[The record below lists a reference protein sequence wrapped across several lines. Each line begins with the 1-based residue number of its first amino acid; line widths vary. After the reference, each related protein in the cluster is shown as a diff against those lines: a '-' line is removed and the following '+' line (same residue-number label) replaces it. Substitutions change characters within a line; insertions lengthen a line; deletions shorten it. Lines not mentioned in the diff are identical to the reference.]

1 MRNTTD
7 YDVIVIG
14 GGAAGLF
21 AAGRAGERGL
31 RVLLIE
37 KNEKVGRKLGIT
49 GKGRCNVTN
58 NAEPRTVIENCTTN
72 GRFLFSAVNA
82 FPPSAVMNFFEE
94 RGVPL
99 KTERGFRVFPQS
111 DRAADIVNALRSY
124 IKASGVTRLTAEA
137 KELIISDGEVR
148 GVSSSIGDYYAKS
161 VIVCTGGMSYTLTGS
176 TGDGYRFAE
185 SAGHTIVKPVASL
198 VGICCAERECSEMA
212 GFSLKNVK
220 LRVEDKRGRAV
231 FEEMGEM
238 LFTHVGVSGPLVL
251 SASAHMRE
259 YEKNGYK
266 LYIDLKPALSEEK
279 LDARLLRDFEK
290 YRNREF
296 MNALSDLA
304 GRSMIPVIVAR
315 SGIDPEKR
323 VNSVTKEE
331 RKKLI
336 GLFKAFQLT
345 AISPAPIEEAII
357 TSGGVSTREIDPK
370 TMASKKCRG
379 LYFAGEVVDV
389 DAYTGG
395 FNLQIAWST
404 AYAAA
409 SAIPLPDKNERK
421 NDMKHLDVA
430 IDGPSG
436 AGKSTLARLAAEKL
450 GLIYVDTGAL
460 YRTVGLYVLS
470 KGVGSRDADRIIALL
485 PEIDIGM
492 EYSGGIQRMILN
504 GEDVT
509 DKIRTPEVT
518 KYASDVSAI
527 GEVRAFLTDTQRSL
541 AEKYSVIMDGRD
553 IGTVI
558 LPNAELKIFLTASA
572 EVRAR
577 RRLKDF
583 EAKGIET
590 TFEEVLREIEERDY
604 NDSHREIAPLRPA
617 EDSVLVDTSDKS
629 LDDSLQI
636 ILELIKGALKE

>member
-21 AAGRAGERGL
+21 AAGKAGERGL
-31 RVLLIE
+31 RVLLME

-148 GVSSSIGDYYAKS
+148 GVSSSSGEYYAKS

-345 AISPAPIEEAII
+345 ATSPAPIEEAII

-460 YRTVGLYVLS
+460 YRTVGLYILS

-485 PEIDIGM
+485 PEIDIEM

-527 GEVRAFLTDTQRSL
+527 GAVRAFLTDTQRSL

-577 RRLKDF
+577 RRLIDF

-590 TFEEVLREIEERDY
+590 TFEEVLRDIEERDY

-629 LDDSLQI
+629 LDESLQI